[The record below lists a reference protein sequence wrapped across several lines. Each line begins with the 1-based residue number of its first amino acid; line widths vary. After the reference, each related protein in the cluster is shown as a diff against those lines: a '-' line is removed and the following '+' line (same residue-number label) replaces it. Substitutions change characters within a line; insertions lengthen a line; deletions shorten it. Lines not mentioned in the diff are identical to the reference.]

1 MNGTLP
7 FDGRVVVIT
16 GAASGQGY
24 AAAKLFAEQGA
35 QLALLDWHND
45 AGQKLLVELTAAGKT
60 AMFVHVDLSDEMAV
74 EAACKSILGR
84 FSHVDVLFNNA
95 GIGFSENK
103 RFKMASVF
111 ETPLAD
117 WNAIIAINLTSMY
130 LMIRF
135 LGPSMI
141 ARRSGSIINNAS
153 VAGIVGVAG
162 WDAYTAS
169 KGGVV
174 SLSRALAAA
183 LGQHNIRVNC
193 IAPGAI
199 ATAMLQPFLDA
210 GGFEDRLPGI
220 PLGRIGVAED
230 IAGLAVFLGSDA
242 SSYITGQII
251 AVDGGR
257 TAI

>member
-1 MNGTLP
+1 MVNTAE
-7 FDGRVVVIT
+7 FEGRVVVIT

-24 AAAKLFAEQGA
+24 ATSKLFAAHGA
-35 QLALLDWHND
+35 RLALLDWNESAGRELEASLISTGAD
-45 AGQKLLVELTAAGKT
+45 AA
-60 AMFVHVDLSDEMAV
+60 FHHVDVSVEPAV
-74 EAACKSILGR
+74 EDACRAILER
-84 FSHVDVLFNNA
+84 FGHVDVLFNNA
-95 GIGFSENK
+95 GIGYSENK

-117 WNAIIAINLTSMY
+117 WNAILSINLTSVY
-130 LMIRF
+130 LMTRF

-141 ARRSGSIINNAS
+141 ERRSGAIINNAS

-210 GGFEDRLPGI
+210 GGVQERLPNI
-220 PLGRIGVAED
+220 PLGRIGYAED
-230 IAGLAVFLGSDA
+230 IAGLVAFLASDA
-242 SSYITGQII
+242 ASYITGQII

-257 TAI
+257 TTI